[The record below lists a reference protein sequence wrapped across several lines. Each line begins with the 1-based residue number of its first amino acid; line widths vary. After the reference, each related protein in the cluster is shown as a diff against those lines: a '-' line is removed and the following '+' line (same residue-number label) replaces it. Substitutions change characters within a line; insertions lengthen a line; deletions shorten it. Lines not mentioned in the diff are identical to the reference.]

1 MNPRAHKDKSRLIV
15 YDADQV
21 PHPDASLFDSAY
33 WQSQGGLAGEAVG
46 RGSALYL
53 ETPFGRAVLR
63 EYLRGGLPGKF
74 IRNTYLFTGWQRSRP
89 VREFEILVQL
99 FTAGLP
105 VPEPI
110 AAQTHRRG
118 LFYTG
123 SLLTRRIEGALPL
136 ADVMVK
142 YCEDRPM
149 WRRTGACIR
158 RFHDYG
164 LVHADLNARNILV
177 DASDGVFLIDFD
189 RARMAGDQPSAF
201 AGNLRRLRRSLEK
214 LWPADALPF
223 LEPCWQWLSEAY
235 ERGDAGE

>member
-1 MNPRAHKDKSRLIV
+1 MKPRTHKEKSRLIV
-15 YDADQV
+15 YDADRV
-21 PHPDASLFDSAY
+21 PHPDASLFDAAY
-33 WQSQGGLAGEAVG
+33 WQAQGGLAGEAVG

-74 IRNTYLFTGWQRSRP
+74 IRNTYLFTGWKRSRP
-89 VREFEILVQL
+89 VQEFDILVQL

-110 AAQTHRRG
+110 AAQTCRRG

-142 YCEDRPM
+142 QCEDRAL

-158 RFHDYG
+158 RFHDHG
-164 LVHADLNARNILV
+164 LVLADLNARNILA
-177 DASDGVFLIDFD
+177 DSAGDVFLIDFD
-189 RARMAGDQPSAF
+189 RARMAGHQPASF
-201 AGNLRRLRRSLEK
+201 AGNLKRLRRSLDK
-214 LWPADALPF
+214 LWPVDAQPY
-223 LEPCWQWLSEAY
+223 LEPCWEWLNEAY

>member
-1 MNPRAHKDKSRLIV
+1 MKPRTHKENSRLIV
-15 YDADQV
+15 YDADRV
-21 PHPDASLFDSAY
+21 PHPDASLFDPAH
-33 WQSQGGLAGEAVG
+33 WLAQGGLAGEAMG

-89 VREFEILVQL
+89 VQEFEILVQL

-110 AAQTHRRG
+110 AAQTLRHG

-123 SLLTRRIEGALPL
+123 SLLTRRIDNALPL

-142 YCEDRPM
+142 LCEDAAL

-158 RFHDYG
+158 RFHDHG
-164 LVHADLNARNILV
+164 VIHADLNARNILV
-177 DASDGVFLIDFD
+177 DAADGVYLIDFD
-189 RARMAGDQPSAF
+189 RARMAGRQPAAF
-201 AGNLRRLRRSLEK
+201 SGNLKRLRRSLDK
-214 LWPADALPF
+214 LWPEDAKAY
-223 LEPCWQWLSEAY
+223 LEPCWNWLNEAY
-235 ERGDAGE
+235 ERGGAER